1 MITSVRRLLTAV
13 GVLALVAIPVTASG
27 AGGAPAVYKPV
38 IGKPVT
44 VPTQPVAGKS
54 LVVTFKVTRS
64 DTGTRLL
71 GGRMLCDP
79 SVTGKTLKHAESFRA
94 GTGRLAFVVPASS
107 AGKMLKVKVTIKAP
121 VGTSATRVASYRV
134 QQAAKPSL
142 SIADATVAEGNA
154 GTTTLSFPLTL
165 SAASTQTVSVAYTTA
180 DGTATA
186 PADYAAA
193 TGTVTFRPGETSK
206 VIAVGVVGDAEMEQN
221 ETLTVTASNAV
232 NATLAKGT
240 ATGTITNDDTAVP
253 ISVGSYQ
260 GTTQNGNYVFFTVTG
275 GRTITHFRIN
285 DIPCTCDGPLR
296 LTGGENFGDSTFSI
310 RADGSFSATGDW
322 TGSQVQGDV
331 EWLHWDAT
339 LTGRFTTATTVTG
352 TIVENYELNYKG
364 RRYRCT
370 TGTITWSATLQG

>member
-27 AGGAPAVYKPV
+27 AGGAPAAYKPV

-79 SVTGKTLKHAESFRA
+79 SVTGKTLRHAESFKA

-154 GTTTLSFPLTL
+154 GTTTLSFPVTL

-186 PADYAAA
+186 PGDYAAA

-221 ETLTVTASNAV
+221 ETLTVTASNPV

-240 ATGTITNDDTAVP
+240 ATGTITNDDTAIPVTA
-253 ISVGSYQ
+253 GSYQ
-260 GTTQNGNYVFFTVTG
+260 GTTQEGNYVFFTVLGNRTVTG
-275 GRTITHFRIN
+275 YRVN
-285 DIPCTCDGPLR
+285 DLPCPCTPYGILR
-296 LTGGENFGDSTFSI
+296 GGENFSDTVFTI
-310 RADGSFSATGDW
+310 RADGSFAAEGSW
-322 TGSQVQGDV
+322 TGSDSYGGL
-331 EWLHWDAT
+331 ELTHWDAKV
-339 LTGRFTTATTVTG
+339 TGQFTSPTTVTG
-352 TIVENYELNYKG
+352 TILVNYEFNYG
-364 RRYRCT
+364 
-370 TGTITWSATLQG
+370 GTHFACSSAVKTWSATLQG